1 MRSTLQLVFAIL
13 AVLLL
18 ATLAL
23 MAVTSCGAHVS
34 GSVDVKPA
42 EGGKSEYDLC
52 VAIVA
57 RERAKGAPTAVA
69 SATPQAPGL

>member
-1 MRSTLQLVFAIL
+1 MRSTFQLVLAIV

-18 ATLAL
+18 ATLTL
-23 MAVTSCGAHVS
+23 MAITSCGAHVS

-52 VAIVA
+52 VDIVA
-57 RERAKGAPTAVA
+57 RERAKGVPTSVA
-69 SATPQAPGL
+69 SATPRASGL